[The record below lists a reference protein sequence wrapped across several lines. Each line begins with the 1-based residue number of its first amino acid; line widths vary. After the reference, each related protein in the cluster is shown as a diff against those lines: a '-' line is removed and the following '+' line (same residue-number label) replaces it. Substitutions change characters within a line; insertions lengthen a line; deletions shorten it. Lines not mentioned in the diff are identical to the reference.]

1 LIVARIRYNSI
12 LKRGALWALGLLAFW
27 TALAVVFAVELYF
40 AGFSGPIKLPW
51 PDALRQALFDWLP
64 WAALSPVIIW
74 LATRFRLAPQ
84 SWRRS
89 LPVHLLACVLVSIGY
104 EAIQWSTRVNSQF
117 FVVRS
122 GGVAF
127 GAGFGGSTGRP
138 MGGIRVARPAPLPL
152 PPDDAEIMVAPAAGA
167 EHVTLAL
174 PPFNRTRHFFHVVV
188 MRTQFT
194 VPIYWCIVGVCW
206 AANYYRELRERE
218 RRALELESRLS
229 QANLQALKAQ
239 LQPHFLFNTLNAI
252 AALVHKDP
260 NAADEVLGSLS
271 ELLRM
276 TLDASDQHEVP
287 LRREMEFLDRYME
300 IQQLRFGDR
309 LRVERCI
316 ADETLDGFVPT
327 LILQPFVENAIRH
340 GIELQERAGTV
351 RISAAR
357 EGARLRLEV
366 SDDSGRFN
374 SGHFASKD
382 GIGLANTK
390 ARLQALYGD
399 RHRFTIS
406 PNQQGGLSVQLECP
420 FHT

>member
-1 LIVARIRYNSI
+1 LRKGV
-12 LKRGALWALGLLAFW
+12 LWAFLLLAFW
-27 TALAVVFAVELYF
+27 TGLAVVFAVELYF

-64 WAALSPVIIW
+64 WAVLSPIIIW

-84 SWRRS
+84 RWQRS
-89 LPVHLLACVLVSIGY
+89 LPIHLLACVIISIGY
-104 EAIQWSTRVNSQF
+104 EAIQWSTRVNSRF

-127 GAGFGGSTGRP
+127 GAGFGGSAGRP
-138 MGGIRVARPAPLPL
+138 VGGIRIARSMPPPL
-152 PPDDAEIMVAPAAGA
+152 PPNDVDVMVAPAAGT
-167 EHVTLAL
+167 EPVTLAL
-174 PPFNRTRHFFHVVV
+174 PPFNRTRHFFHVAV

-218 RRALELESRLS
+218 RRGLELESRLS

-260 NAADEVLGSLS
+260 NAADEMLGSLS

-276 TLDASDQHEVP
+276 TLDASEQHEVP
-287 LRREMEFLDRYME
+287 LRREMEFLDRYIE

-309 LRVERCI
+309 LRVERNI
-316 ADETLDGFVPT
+316 ADDTLEAFVPT

-340 GIELQERAGTV
+340 GIEPQERAGTV
-351 RISAAR
+351 RISAVR
-357 EGARLRLEV
+357 EEERLCLEV

-374 SGHFASKD
+374 SGHFAGKD

-390 ARLQALYGD
+390 ARLQALYGE

-420 FHT
+420 FRT

>member
-1 LIVARIRYNSI
+1 M
-12 LKRGALWALGLLAFW
+12 LKRGALWALALLAFW
-27 TALAVVFAVELYF
+27 SCLAAVFAVELYF
-40 AGFSGPIKLPW
+40 AGMSGPIKLPW
-51 PDALRQALFDWLP
+51 PDAFRQALFDWLP
-64 WAALSPVIIW
+64 WALLSPVIIW
-74 LATRFRLAPQ
+74 LASRFRLAPQ

-89 LPVHLLACVLVSIGY
+89 LPIHLLACLMVSVGY
-104 EAIQWSTRVNSQF
+104 EAIQWSTRMNSRF

-127 GAGFGGSTGRP
+127 GASFAGGSGR
-138 MGGIRVARPAPLPL
+138 GAGAVRVAPPPLPAPHA
-152 PPDDAEIMVAPAAGA
+152 DVVFAPAARA
-167 EHVTLAL
+167 EPMTVAL
-174 PPFNRTRHFFHVVV
+174 PHFNRTRHFFHVAV

-260 NAADEVLGSLS
+260 NTADEMLGSLS

-276 TLDASDQHEVP
+276 TLDASEQHEVR
-287 LRREMEFLDRYME
+287 LRREMEFLDRYIE

-309 LRVERCI
+309 LRVERQI
-316 ADETLDGFVPT
+316 AEETLETFVPT

-340 GIELQERAGTV
+340 GIEPQERAGTV
-351 RISAAR
+351 RISARR
-357 EGARLRLEV
+357 EGNRLRLEV

-374 SGHFASKD
+374 SGHFAGKE
-382 GIGLANTK
+382 GVGLTNTK

-399 RHRFTIS
+399 QHHFAIS
-406 PNQQGGLSVQLECP
+406 PNQDGGLSVQLECP
-420 FHT
+420 YRT